1 MLGCIWLRDLGG
13 GDLLC
18 MYYTASVFNFMLLGH
33 TRMDHAEEKA
43 QKLQR
48 AQKGK
53 NNWGQQ
59 CIKRLILIQGVK
71 FLLYKF
77 SNLTIAPDAIL

>member
-1 MLGCIWLRDLGG
+1 
-13 GDLLC
+13 

-33 TRMDHAEEKA
+33 TRMDRAEEKA

-53 NNWGQQ
+53 NNWGQK
-59 CIKRLILIQGVK
+59 CIKRLILIQLVK

>member
-1 MLGCIWLRDLGG
+1 
-13 GDLLC
+13 
-18 MYYTASVFNFMLLGH
+18 MLLGH

-43 QKLQR
+43 QKLQI

-59 CIKRLILIQGVK
+59 CIKRLILIQ
-71 FLLYKF
+71 
-77 SNLTIAPDAIL
+77 

>member
-1 MLGCIWLRDLGG
+1 
-13 GDLLC
+13 

-33 TRMDHAEEKA
+33 TRMDRTEEKA

-59 CIKRLILIQGVK
+59 CIKRLILIQ
-71 FLLYKF
+71 
-77 SNLTIAPDAIL
+77 

>member
-1 MLGCIWLRDLGG
+1 
-13 GDLLC
+13 
-18 MYYTASVFNFMLLGH
+18 MYYTASMFNFMLLGH
-33 TRMDHAEEKA
+33 TRMDRAEEKA

-59 CIKRLILIQGVK
+59 CIKRLILIQGVNS
-71 FLLYKF
+71 FYINF
-77 SNLTIAPDAIL
+77 QI

>member
-1 MLGCIWLRDLGG
+1 
-13 GDLLC
+13 

-33 TRMDHAEEKA
+33 TRMDRAEEKA

-53 NNWGQQ
+53 NNWDQQ
-59 CIKRLILIQGVK
+59 CIKRLILIQLVK

>member
-1 MLGCIWLRDLGG
+1 
-13 GDLLC
+13 

-33 TRMDHAEEKA
+33 TRMDRAEEKA

-53 NNWGQQ
+53 NNWDQQ
-59 CIKRLILIQGVK
+59 CIKRLILIQLVK

-77 SNLTIAPDAIL
+77 SNLTIAPDVIF

>member
-1 MLGCIWLRDLGG
+1 
-13 GDLLC
+13 
-18 MYYTASVFNFMLLGH
+18 MYYTASVFNFMLLGY
-33 TRMDHAEEKA
+33 TRMDRAEEKA

-59 CIKRLILIQGVK
+59 CIKRLILIQ
-71 FLLYKF
+71 
-77 SNLTIAPDAIL
+77 

>member
-1 MLGCIWLRDLGG
+1 
-13 GDLLC
+13 
-18 MYYTASVFNFMLLGH
+18 MLLGH
-33 TRMDHAEEKA
+33 TRMDRAEEKA

-53 NNWGQQ
+53 NNWDQQ
-59 CIKRLILIQGVK
+59 CIKRLILIQLVK